1 MPHRLPSSRRRA
13 LALLAAA
20 LVLPRTAP
28 GQDTAYPSRP
38 VRLLVPFPA
47 GGAVDVPS
55 RALAAALAARL
66 GQPVVVEN
74 RPGAGG
80 NVAAEALARSA
91 PDGHTLLVA
100 QIGIMAVNRHIYPGL
115 PYDPDRDFTPVAHL
129 WDTSLVL
136 LVPAASPYRSI
147 SDLVTAGRAS
157 AGRGAPL
164 TCGTSGNGTSDHLA
178 MALFAERTGV
188 QLVHAPY
195 RAGSPAVATDL
206 VGGRLDMTIGNFPA
220 YLGGIRGG
228 LLRPLA
234 MTGAARW
241 PGLPEV
247 PTMAEAGVPD
257 LVFSSWTALVG
268 PRGLPDAVR
277 DRLAATVAAISADPE
292 YRDRITGIAGVPVG
306 AGPAELTALTA
317 REAARWGEV
326 VQRLGM
332 RAD

>member
-1 MPHRLPSSRRRA
+1 MPPSFPTSRRSA
-13 LALLAAA
+13 LGFLAATWA
-20 LVLPRTAP
+20 APIAATA
-28 GQDTAYPSRP
+28 QDAVYPSRP

-136 LVPAASPYRSI
+136 LVPAASPHRSV
-147 SDLVTAGRAS
+147 SNLVA

-178 MALFAERTGV
+178 MALFAERTGL

-228 LLRPLA
+228 LLRPLG

-268 PRGLPDAVR
+268 PRGLPGLVR
-277 DRLAATVAAISADPE
+277 DRLAAEVTAISADPD
-292 YRDRITGIAGVPVG
+292 YRDRIAGIAGVPIG
-306 AGPAELTALTA
+306 AGPAELAALTA
-317 REAARWGEV
+317 RETARWGEV
-326 VQRLGM
+326 VRRLGM

>member
-1 MPHRLPSSRRRA
+1 
-13 LALLAAA
+13 
-20 LVLPRTAP
+20 
-28 GQDTAYPSRP
+28 
-38 VRLLVPFPA
+38 
-47 GGAVDVPS
+47 
-55 RALAAALAARL
+55 
-66 GQPVVVEN
+66 
-74 RPGAGG
+74 
-80 NVAAEALARSA
+80 
-91 PDGHTLLVA
+91 
-100 QIGIMAVNRHIYPGL
+100 MAVNRHIFPSL

-129 WDTSLVL
+129 WDTSLAL
-136 LVPAASPYRSI
+136 LVPAASPHRSI
-147 SDLVTAGRAS
+147 SDLVAVGRS
-157 AGRGAPL
+157 APL

-195 RAGSPAVATDL
+195 RAGGPAVATDL

-268 PRGLPDAVR
+268 PRGLPGLVR
-277 DRLAATVAAISADPE
+277 DQLAATVAAVSVDPD
-292 YRDRITGIAGVPVG
+292 YRDRIIGIGGVPVG
-306 AGPAELTALTA
+306 AGPAELAALTS
-317 REAARWGEV
+317 RETARWGEV